1 MKLKHIIAGL
11 SFGVVG
17 VSTLT
22 SCDDFLN
29 LTPKDQLT
37 TETFWTSSSDAEAA
51 VTAAY
56 NWWVNNYTGSK
67 FIFYE
72 DTYLI

>member
-37 TETFWTSSSDAEAA
+37 TETFWTS
-51 VTAAY
+51 
-56 NWWVNNYTGSK
+56 
-67 FIFYE
+67 
-72 DTYLI
+72 